1 MFSRVVLRPQLKDLA
16 EDDDKDDCDDE
27 EEEEQDDGGSPFV
40 LPIKRLSGQ
49 KFFSGGKSRSNESWE
64 KATNNCSL
72 SPTNTAE
79 LKHCALRKYSKTDF
93 SHTLCNLPLHN

>member
-1 MFSRVVLRPQLKDLA
+1 MMVAQ
-16 EDDDKDDCDDE
+16 
-27 EEEEQDDGGSPFV
+27 PFV
-40 LPIKRLSGQ
+40 LPIKRLGGQ

-79 LKHCALRKYSKTDF
+79 LKLCALRKYSKTDF
-93 SHTLCNLPLHN
+93 SHALCNLPLKF

>member
-1 MFSRVVLRPQLKDLA
+1 MFQRVVLRPQLKDLA
-16 EDDDKDDCDDE
+16 DDDDKDDCDDE
-27 EEEEQDDGGSPFV
+27 EEKEQDDGGSPLFS
-40 LPIKRLSGQ
+40 IKRLSGQ
-49 KFFSGGKSRSNESWE
+49 KFFSGGKSGSNDSWE

-79 LKHCALRKYSKTDF
+79 LKHCALPKYSKTDF